1 MHLSRLLFHLFSVI
15 KTIQK
20 ITSVIDLCTINKF
33 IQHSHAYICTHN
45 THKHLKMLST
55 SLMHRILLGDF
66 SVRLVS
72 KMLISC
78 LSRQKILKICPV
90 PNLIQCFS
98 KEPFYLAFRPF
109 KSVVIDNYQHILLH
123 KIHTLFY
130 QT

>member
-1 MHLSRLLFHLFSVI
+1 MH
-15 KTIQK
+15 T
-20 ITSVIDLCTINKF
+20 
-33 IQHSHAYICTHN
+33 QHTQTLKDAVHQLN
-45 THKHLKMLST
+45 TQDFARRFFCKVGLK
-55 SLMHRILLGDF
+55 DA
-66 SVRLVS
+66 
-72 KMLISC
+72 ISC